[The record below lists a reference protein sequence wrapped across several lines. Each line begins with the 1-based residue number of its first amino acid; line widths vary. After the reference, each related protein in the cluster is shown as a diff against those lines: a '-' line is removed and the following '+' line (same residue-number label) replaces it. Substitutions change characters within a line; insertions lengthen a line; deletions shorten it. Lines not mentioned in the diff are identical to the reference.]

1 MNQEEVL
8 GAQRHILSSAAS
20 SNDDIT
26 SNRSANSPLDQKPN
40 IWQMNG
46 QSIINQ
52 LSPTAGDQANVG
64 EPAQASS
71 SATDLSADAEGVWS
85 PDIDQAFQEALQIY
99 PPCGRRKIILSDE
112 GKMYGRN
119 ELIARYIKIRCG
131 KTRTRKQVSSHIQV
145 LARKK
150 ARETQAKLK
159 SAETSPPSAVSATV
173 PGTSA
178 ETEKPMSTA
187 LNNLSMITMSKQNV
201 LSRALYPTLW
211 PAGFPAPASAQT
223 AFSAQDDLKAYQ
235 RIVEINGYNNGR
247 VSLNGQSPPV
257 EKLPPSVAP
266 VDDRAIA
273 SSMLTLCGFTAY
285 VEPIPNNVS
294 SRVDLVRIPKFAD
307 EPLETFKLEDIAEK
321 YPPVLG
327 ELFAAGPRDGFF
339 LVKCWANIEF
349 SLPDDNSALYAVDS
363 FYESTQRFDI
373 TVSTKVCSFGK
384 QVIEKVEIY
393 SPIENGRKF
402 NFRLEGSPM
411 CEYMVKFVA
420 ELKKLQSHDLMN
432 SVLYNFTILQ
442 VVTNRDTK
450 EPLMVIG
457 FVFEVSPVPESTCRL
472 YRLVAG

>member
-1 MNQEEVL
+1 
-8 GAQRHILSSAAS
+8 
-20 SNDDIT
+20 
-26 SNRSANSPLDQKPN
+26 
-40 IWQMNG
+40 
-46 QSIINQ
+46 
-52 LSPTAGDQANVG
+52 
-64 EPAQASS
+64 
-71 SATDLSADAEGVWS
+71 
-85 PDIDQAFQEALQIY
+85 
-99 PPCGRRKIILSDE
+99 
-112 GKMYGRN
+112 RN

-159 SAETSPPSAVSATV
+159 SAEASPPSAVTGTI
-173 PGTSA
+173 PGTST
-178 ETEKPMSTA
+178 EKEKPMSAA
-187 LNNLSMITMSKQNV
+187 LNNLSMLAMSKQSV
-201 LSRALYPTLW
+201 LPRALYPTVW
-211 PAGFPAPASAQT
+211 PAGFPAPTSAQT

-247 VSLNGQSPPV
+247 ISLNGQSPA
-257 EKLPPSVAP
+257 EKLSPLAST
-266 VDDRAIA
+266 DDRAIA

-285 VEPIPNNVS
+285 VEPIPNNVA
-294 SRVDLVRIPKFAD
+294 SRVDLVRIPKLAD

-349 SLPDDNSALYAVDS
+349 TLPDDNSALYAVDS
-363 FYESTQRFDI
+363 FYESNQRFDI

-432 SVLYNFTILQ
+432 SVLYNFTVLQ

-472 YRLVAG
+472 YRLIAG

>member
-1 MNQEEVL
+1 MTIVHCRTMQKMDRY
-8 GAQRHILSSAAS
+8 GHSSEPLKTFMHQWIS
-20 SNDDIT
+20 SNESDDLV
-26 SNRSANSPLDQKPN
+26 S
-40 IWQMNG
+40 
-46 QSIINQ
+46 
-52 LSPTAGDQANVG
+52 
-64 EPAQASS
+64 
-71 SATDLSADAEGVWS
+71 
-85 PDIDQAFQEALQIY
+85 
-99 PPCGRRKIILSDE
+99 
-112 GKMYGRN
+112 RN

-159 SAETSPPSAVSATV
+159 HNLNLKSAEASPPSAVTATI
-173 PGTSA
+173 PGTST
-178 ETEKPMSTA
+178 EKEKPMSSA
-187 LNNLSMITMSKQNV
+187 LNNLSMLTMGKQNV
-201 LSRALYPTLW
+201 LPRALYPTVW
-211 PAGFPAPASAQT
+211 PAGFPAPTSTQA
-223 AFSAQDDLKAYQ
+223 AFAAQDDAKAYQ
-235 RIVEINGYNNGR
+235 RIVEMNGYNNGR
-247 VSLNGQSPPV
+247 ISLNGQSPA
-257 EKLPPSVAP
+257 EKLSCLIPI
-266 VDDRAIA
+266 DDRAIA

-285 VEPIPNNVS
+285 VEPIPNNAA
-294 SRVDLVRIPKFAD
+294 SRVDLVRIPKLAD

-363 FYESTQRFDI
+363 FYESNQRFDI

-432 SVLYNFTILQ
+432 SVLYNFTVLQ